1 MSIAEHNL
9 AMIHHVAVRL
19 GDFVESVVFLGGAT
33 TTLLITDA
41 AASDV
46 RPTKDVDVLM
56 KWFTSKS
63 DNILFCPKTRRPSRS
78 GKAFCCL
85 RFQHDNQTP

>member
-19 GDFVESVVFLGGAT
+19 GDFAESVVFLGGTT

-46 RPTKDVDVLM
+46 RPMKGRHHRLTQHISKNTVD
-56 KWFTSKS
+56 
-63 DNILFCPKTRRPSRS
+63 
-78 GKAFCCL
+78 
-85 RFQHDNQTP
+85 